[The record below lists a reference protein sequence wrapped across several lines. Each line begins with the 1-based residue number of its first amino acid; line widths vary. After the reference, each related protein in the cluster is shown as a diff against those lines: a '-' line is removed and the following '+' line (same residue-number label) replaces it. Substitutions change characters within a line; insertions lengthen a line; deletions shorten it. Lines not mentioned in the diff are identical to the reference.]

1 MPGKLPIDRVRA
13 TENAAQEHEQERE
26 RYTTKQ
32 ARLRAERKLRK
43 RQRQGEQEPLLQR
56 EVNDG

>member
-13 TENAAQEHEQERE
+13 NENAAQDYEQERE